1 MKIETRAVH
10 AGRKPE
16 GGSRDVVPAIHLSTT
31 FHKADDGSLPGGYL
45 YGRPN
50 NPNREALE
58 HALASLEEGAAAL
71 AFSSGSAATLAV
83 FQALAPGDHVI
94 AAEDAYYGTP
104 ILLRTVMANWGLKHT
119 LVNMQDLAAVE
130 RAITPATRLIWTETP
145 SNPLLNVTDLR
156 AIVALAKKCGA
167 IVACDNTWATPLFQ
181 QPLHL
186 GVDVV
191 MHSVTKYLSGHSDVT
206 MGALV
211 FREKGG
217 RETGVKE
224 TGGKETRGKEAGGKE
239 KSLLFE
245 KIVSL
250 QHEGGAVPS
259 PFECWLTLRGLQTFP
274 YRVRAHAENAHRVAE
289 FLSTQAK
296 IEAVHYPGLSSHP
309 GHKIAAAQMSGFGG
323 MMSIQVKGGQAEAFK
338 LISGLKLFS
347 HATSLGSPHSLIEH
361 RASVEGANTRSPV
374 NLLRLSIGLEHPDDL
389 IDDLEQALKKL

>member
-10 AGRKPE
+10 SGRNPE

-31 FHKADDGSLPGGYL
+31 FHKADDGTLPGGYL

-83 FQALAPGDHVI
+83 FQALSPGDHVI

-130 RAITPATRLIWTETP
+130 AAVTPATRLIWTETP

-181 QPLHL
+181 LPLKL

-211 FREKGG
+211 FRENRGENGREEKDGRENGG
-217 RETGVKE
+217 RETS
-224 TGGKETRGKEAGGKE
+224 GKE
-239 KSLLFE
+239 KSPLLE
-245 KIVSL
+245 KITAI

-274 YRVRAHAENAHRVAE
+274 YRVRAHAENAQRVAE
-289 FLSTQAK
+289 FLSTQPK
-296 IEAVHYPGLSSHP
+296 IEAVHYPGLPSHP
-309 GHKIAAAQMSGFGG
+309 GHKIGAAQMSGFGG
-323 MMSIQVKGGQAEAFK
+323 MMSIQVKGGQQEAFK
-338 LISGLKLFS
+338 LVSGLKLFS
-347 HATSLGSPHSLIEH
+347 HATSLGSTHTLIEH
-361 RASVEGANTRSPV
+361 RASVEGVNTRSPA

-389 IDDLEQALKKL
+389 IDDLEQALRF

>member
-16 GGSRDVVPAIHLSTT
+16 GGSHDVVPAIHLSTT
-31 FHKADDGSLPGGYL
+31 FHKAEDGSLPGGYL

-50 NPNREALE
+50 NPNRESLE

-83 FQALAPGDHVI
+83 FQSLSPGDHVI

-130 RAITPATRLIWTETP
+130 RAVTSSTRLIWTETP
-145 SNPLLNVTDLR
+145 SNPLLNVSDLR
-156 AIVALAKKCGA
+156 AVVALAKKAGA
-167 IVACDNTWATPLFQ
+167 LVACDNTWATPLFQ
-181 QPLHL
+181 LPLSL

-206 MGALV
+206 LGALV
-211 FREKGG
+211 F
-217 RETGVKE
+217 
-224 TGGKETRGKEAGGKE
+224 KE
-239 KSLLFE
+239 KSTWLE
-245 KIVSL
+245 KIGSI
-250 QHEGGAVPS
+250 QREGGAVPS

-274 YRVRAHAENAHRVAE
+274 YRVRAHAENAQRVAE
-289 FLSTQAK
+289 FLSSQPKSK
-296 IEAVHYPGLSSHP
+296 IEAVHYPGLPSHP
-309 GHKIAAAQMSGFGG
+309 GHKLAAAQMSGFGG

-338 LISGLKLFS
+338 LVAGLKLFS
-347 HATSLGSPHSLIEH
+347 HATSLGSTHSLIEH

-389 IDDLEQALKKL
+389 IEDLERALKQL

>member
-10 AGRKPE
+10 AGRNPE
-16 GGSRDVVPAIHLSTT
+16 GGTRDVVPAIHLSTT
-31 FHKADDGSLPGGYL
+31 FHKADDGTLPGGYL

-58 HALASLEEGAAAL
+58 HALASLEEGTAAL

-83 FQALAPGDHVI
+83 FQALSPGDHVI

-156 AIVALAKKCGA
+156 AIVALAKQCGA

-181 QPLHL
+181 LPLKL

-211 FREKGG
+211 FKENSGENGG
-217 RETGVKE
+217 TD
-224 TGGKETRGKEAGGKE
+224 TSGKE
-239 KSLLFE
+239 KSQLLE
-245 KIVSL
+245 KITAI

-274 YRVRAHAENAHRVAE
+274 YRVRAHAENAQRVAE
-289 FLSTQAK
+289 FLSTQPKSK
-296 IEAVHYPGLSSHP
+296 IEAVHYPGLASHP

-323 MMSIQVKGGQAEAFK
+323 MMSIQVEGGQAAAFK
-338 LISGLKLFS
+338 LIGGLKLFS
-347 HATSLGSPHSLIEH
+347 HATSLGSTHSLIEH
-361 RASVEGANTRSPV
+361 RASVEGAATRSPA

-389 IDDLEQALKKL
+389 IDDLEQALYS

>member
-10 AGRKPE
+10 AGRNPE

-31 FHKADDGSLPGGYL
+31 FHKADDGTLPGGYL

-50 NPNREALE
+50 NPNRETLE
-58 HALASLEEGAAAL
+58 HALASLEEGTAAL

-83 FQALAPGDHVI
+83 FQALSPGDHVI

-156 AIVALAKKCGA
+156 AIVALAKQCGA

-181 QPLHL
+181 LPLKL
-186 GVDVV
+186 GIDVV

-206 MGALV
+206 MGTLV
-211 FREKGG
+211 FKENSGENGG
-217 RETGVKE
+217 TD
-224 TGGKETRGKEAGGKE
+224 TSGKE
-239 KSLLFE
+239 KSQLLE
-245 KIVSL
+245 KITAI

-274 YRVRAHAENAHRVAE
+274 YRVRAHAENAQRVAE
-289 FLSTQAK
+289 FLSTQPKSK
-296 IEAVHYPGLSSHP
+296 IEAVHYPGLASHP

-323 MMSIQVKGGQAEAFK
+323 MMSIQVKGGQVEAFK

-347 HATSLGSPHSLIEH
+347 HATSLGSTHSLIEH
-361 RASVEGANTRSPV
+361 RASVEGANTRSPA

-389 IDDLEQALKKL
+389 IEDLDQALKKL

>member
-10 AGRKPE
+10 AGRRPE

-58 HALASLEEGAAAL
+58 RALASLEEGAVAL
-71 AFSSGSAATLAV
+71 AFSPGSAATLAV
-83 FQALAPGDHVI
+83 FQSLAPGDHVI

-119 LVNMQDLAAVE
+119 LVNMQDLGAVE
-130 RAITPATRLIWTETP
+130 RAITAATRLIWTETP

-156 AIVALAKKCGA
+156 AIVALAKKCDA
-167 IVACDNTWATPLFQ
+167 IVACDNTWATPLFT
-181 QPLHL
+181 QPLQL
-186 GVDVV
+186 GVDIV

-211 FREKGG
+211 FREN
-217 RETGVKE
+217 
-224 TGGKETRGKEAGGKE
+224 GGKENGRGEAGGKE
-239 KSLLFE
+239 KKPLFE
-245 KIVSL
+245 KIVSI
-250 QHEGGAVPS
+250 QREGGAVPS

-289 FLSTQAK
+289 FLSTQPK
-296 IEAVHYPGLSSHP
+296 IEAVHYPGLPSHP

-323 MMSIQVKGGQAEAFK
+323 MMSIQVKGGKPEAFK
-338 LISGLKLFS
+338 LVAGLKLFS
-347 HATSLGSPHSLIEH
+347 HATSLGSTHSLIEH
-361 RASVEGANTRSPV
+361 RASVEGANTRSPE

>member
-31 FHKADDGSLPGGYL
+31 FHKADDGTLPGGYL

-50 NPNREALE
+50 NPNRESLE

-119 LVNMQDLAAVE
+119 LVNMQDLAALE
-130 RAITPATRLIWTETP
+130 RAVTSTTRLIWTETP

-156 AIVALAKKCGA
+156 AIVAIAKKCGA
-167 IVACDNTWATPLFQ
+167 LVACDNTWATPLFQ
-181 QPLHL
+181 LPINL

-206 MGALV
+206 AGALV
-211 FREKGG
+211 FKDKGPF
-217 RETGVKE
+217 
-224 TGGKETRGKEAGGKE
+224 
-239 KSLLFE
+239 FE
-245 KIVSL
+245 KIAGI
-250 QHEGGAVPS
+250 QREGGAVPS

-274 YRVRAHAENAHRVAE
+274 YRVRAHAENAHRVAK
-289 FLSTQAK
+289 FLSAQPK
-296 IEAVHYPGLSSHP
+296 IEAVHYPGLASHR

-323 MMSIQVKGGQAEAFK
+323 MMSIQVKGGQVEAFK
-338 LISGLKLFS
+338 LVSGLKLFS
-347 HATSLGSPHSLIEH
+347 HATSLGSTHSLIEH
-361 RASVEGANTRSPV
+361 RASVEGANTRSPA

-389 IDDLEQALKKL
+389 IDDLAQALKGL

>member
-50 NPNREALE
+50 NPNRESLE

-83 FQALAPGDHVI
+83 FQSLAPGDHVI

-119 LVNMQDLAAVE
+119 LVNMQDLATLE

-156 AIVALAKKCGA
+156 AIVVLAKKCGA
-167 IVACDNTWATPLFQ
+167 MVACDNTWATPLFQ
-181 QPLHL
+181 LPLQL

-206 MGALV
+206 VGALV
-211 FREKGG
+211 FKDKGPWLG
-217 RETGVKE
+217 KI
-224 TGGKETRGKEAGGKE
+224 GGIQR
-239 KSLLFE
+239 
-245 KIVSL
+245 
-250 QHEGGAVPS
+250 EGGAVPS

-274 YRVRAHAENAHRVAE
+274 YRVRAHAENAHLVAE
-289 FLSTQAK
+289 FLSSQPKSK
-296 IEAVHYPGLSSHP
+296 IEAVHYPGLPSHP
-309 GHKIAAAQMSGFGG
+309 GHKLAAAQMSGFGG

-338 LISGLKLFS
+338 LIAGLRLFS
-347 HATSLGSPHSLIEH
+347 HATSLGSTHSLIEH
-361 RASVEGANTRSPV
+361 RASVEGANTRSPA

-389 IDDLEQALKKL
+389 IEDLEQALKQL